1 MLLNSLL
8 IKTIIQTETIVFIQH
23 FSYLN
28 WLKSKNLHLHS
39 RRTVASITG
48 KLKSHLWKISAFK
61 LKVSVSDHN
70 LILDHIC
77 QHRTV
82 SSLLFSK
89 TKQQPHPSLCVVP
102 TCINPHL
109 SVHPRYVSDLDII
122 WSFELGCNLWCCGL
136 GGLSH
141 WQMLLHSYAGLQ
153 KTTRLRTN
161 PGQGENIHTH
171 AAYTTRS
178 ALHNLKNLKTFCNYS
193 TFI

>member
-8 IKTIIQTETIVFIQH
+8 IKTTIQTETIVFIQH
-23 FSYLN
+23 ISYLN

-141 WQMLLHSYAGLQ
+141 SDRCCCTATPASRRRPNWGQTQDRVKIYALMLHTRQGL
-153 KTTRLRTN
+153 L
-161 PGQGENIHTH
+161 
-171 AAYTTRS
+171 YTT
-178 ALHNLKNLKTFCNYS
+178 
-193 TFI
+193 